1 MLRVSDLKE
10 LKYDAYRPRR
20 YRGDEKHITY
30 YVNVLAT
37 IPEIRESVPYKRTEI
52 IFSKAVDE
60 SESHAYIYLIAFVLV
75 VLFGVGVAFLL
86 LMIKYKRTQERLH
99 YEMQDVRNIA
109 GIELQELR
117 SNEEASDH
125 TTPLEVVKELE
136 ED

>member
-1 MLRVSDLKE
+1 
-10 LKYDAYRPRR
+10 
-20 YRGDEKHITY
+20 
-30 YVNVLAT
+30 
-37 IPEIRESVPYKRTEI
+37 
-52 IFSKAVDE
+52 
-60 SESHAYIYLIAFVLV
+60 
-75 VLFGVGVAFLL
+75 
-86 LMIKYKRTQERLH
+86 MIKYKRTQERLH